1 VSECSY
7 IRIASSNNIYH
18 HSIAFGVVLIIYGH
32 EPPQLVVN
40 DALASKAQ
48 TVFYSF
54 IPCSTI
60 VSNPLIAGRILYLGG
75 KPGLS
80 KYRHVV
86 EIVVE
91 SAALYMIIIM
101 IYIPLAMITDPVASL
116 PVYIIQAL
124 FIPIT
129 VSMSL

>member
-1 VSECSY
+1 MQLYFNSIFYNE
-7 IRIASSNNIYH
+7 IYH
-18 HSIAFGVVLIIYGH
+18 YFIAFGVILIVYAH
-32 EPPQLVVN
+32 EPPQLVN
-40 DALASKAQ
+40 DVLTSKIG

-60 VSNPLIAGRILYLGG
+60 VSAPLIAGRILYLGG

-91 SAALYMIIIM
+91 SAALYT
-101 IYIPLAMITDPVASL
+101 LVAMINLPYIVITDIIASM
-116 PVYIIQAL
+116 PVYIIQSVR
-124 FIPIT
+124 IHIT
-129 VSMSL
+129 VSTPL